1 MVNNA
6 KETLLKEF
14 DLVEATPNEVLR
26 DAKIALKYK
35 NKQGEELQVELRL
48 VSYYHKEKN
57 KAYYF
62 LTNLFDL
69 PAQQIVDLYKKRW
82 EVEMLFK
89 KIKQN
94 LPLQYFYGENKNA
107 IQIWCTLISLL
118 LITLMKKQLSK
129 VWSFSN
135 LMSLF
140 KNTFS
145 LTSNLLTF
153 LTI

>member
-1 MVNNA
+1 M
-6 KETLLKEF
+6 KEF

>member
-62 LTNLFDL
+62 LTNLFNL
-69 PAQQIVDLYKKRW
+69 SAQQIPDLYKKRW

-94 LPLQYFYGENKNA
+94 FPLQ
-107 IQIWCTLISLL
+107 
-118 LITLMKKQLSK
+118 
-129 VWSFSN
+129 
-135 LMSLF
+135 
-140 KNTFS
+140 
-145 LTSNLLTF
+145 
-153 LTI
+153 

>member
-1 MVNNA
+1 M
-6 KETLLKEF
+6 KEF

-94 LPLQYFYGENKNA
+94 FPLQ
-107 IQIWCTLISLL
+107 
-118 LITLMKKQLSK
+118 
-129 VWSFSN
+129 
-135 LMSLF
+135 
-140 KNTFS
+140 
-145 LTSNLLTF
+145 
-153 LTI
+153 